1 MFQEQHTHNLRM
13 ALDEALR
20 YNDDIARQV
29 DKLETEISS
38 DFACG
43 LWRLSQMQTVHIR
56 KTGCDR
62 YGLSVW
68 TQGYRIRALSLQR
81 IGRYLHVI
89 DENNTPCGSVYYF
102 PENDALLIE
111 SLGLCT
117 SIEKSDV

>member
-1 MFQEQHTHNLRM
+1 MSQEQHTHNLRM

-43 LWRLSQMQTVHIR
+43 LWRFSQMQT
-56 KTGCDR
+56 
-62 YGLSVW
+62 
-68 TQGYRIRALSLQR
+68 
-81 IGRYLHVI
+81 
-89 DENNTPCGSVYYF
+89 
-102 PENDALLIE
+102 DALLIE